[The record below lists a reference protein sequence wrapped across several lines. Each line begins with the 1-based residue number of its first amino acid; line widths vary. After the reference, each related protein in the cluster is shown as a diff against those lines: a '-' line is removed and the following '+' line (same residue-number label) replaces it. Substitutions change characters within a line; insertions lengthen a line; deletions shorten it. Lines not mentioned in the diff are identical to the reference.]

1 MACPL
6 PGVQA
11 ISSHKKRRK
20 VILRRFKS
28 FNDRLLLLQM
38 LVQRK
43 THGIPPS
50 PETLKKRRKKFFRR
64 FKSIF
69 RSFID
74 S

>member
-28 FNDRLLLLQM
+28 FIDRLLLLQM

-43 THGIPPS
+43 THGIPLPRN
-50 PETLKKRRKKFFRR
+50 LKKTAKEILPPFQIYFQ
-64 FKSIF
+64 ILH
-69 RSFID
+69 
-74 S
+74 